1 VSRATS
7 PTWWILKGLTGRS
20 SRRLVFAAIAAI
32 MLAVAFWGVVT
43 YNRLVRAL
51 QDVDAQWAQVESVYQ
66 RRADLVPNL
75 VAATQGFLVQERDV
89 IASVVA
95 ARASYAG
102 APPRSPERVE
112 AANRLDASLGRLL
125 AVIERYPE
133 LRSRE
138 VVLRLIDELA
148 GTENRIAVERRRY
161 NERVRR
167 YNTIALRFPHVLL
180 ARLAGFP
187 PRPYFSAAEDASR
200 APTVR

>member
-1 VSRATS
+1 
-7 PTWWILKGLTGRS
+7 LKGLTGRS

-102 APPRSPERVE
+102 APPRSPKRVE
-112 AANRLDASLGRLL
+112 AANRLDAALGRLL

-138 VVLRLIDELA
+138 VVLQLMDELT

-167 YNTIALRFPHVLL
+167 YNTIALRFPHALV

>member
-1 VSRATS
+1 
-7 PTWWILKGLTGRS
+7 LKGPTGRS
-20 SRRLVFAAIAAI
+20 SHRLVFAAIAAI

-102 APPRSPERVE
+102 APPRSPKRVE
-112 AANRLDASLGRLL
+112 AANRLDAALGRLL

-138 VVLRLIDELA
+138 VVLQLMDELA

-167 YNTIALRFPHVLL
+167 YNTIALRFPHVLV

>member
-1 VSRATS
+1 M
-7 PTWWILKGLTGRS
+7 WWILKGLTGPS

-32 MLAVAFWGVVT
+32 MVAVAFWGVVT

-112 AANRLDASLGRLL
+112 AANRLDAALGRLL

-138 VVLRLIDELA
+138 VVLQLMDELA

-167 YNTIALRFPHVLL
+167 YNTIALRFPHVLV